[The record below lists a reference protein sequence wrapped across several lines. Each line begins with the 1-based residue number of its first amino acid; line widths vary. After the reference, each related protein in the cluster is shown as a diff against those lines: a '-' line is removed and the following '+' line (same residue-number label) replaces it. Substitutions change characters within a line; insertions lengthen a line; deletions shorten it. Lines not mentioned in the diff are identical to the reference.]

1 MQKKPY
7 AVFLDRDGVII
18 EDVDHISRPEQVK
31 LIEGSAEAV
40 RMLGEK
46 YKIIIITNQ
55 AAVGKGLCSEDDA
68 KRVNDKVLELL
79 AEHGAKIDATYM
91 CFHHLIIL
99 II

>member
-79 AEHGAKIDATYM
+79 AQNPKTPSS
-91 CFHHLIIL
+91 
-99 II
+99 